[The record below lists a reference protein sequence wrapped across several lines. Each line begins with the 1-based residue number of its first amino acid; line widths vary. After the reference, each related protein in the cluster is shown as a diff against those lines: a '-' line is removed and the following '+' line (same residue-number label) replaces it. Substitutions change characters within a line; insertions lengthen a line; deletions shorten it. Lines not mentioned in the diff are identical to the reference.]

1 MTEVQI
7 PATTE
12 ESKRTRKLGQLT
24 WCRCDDRDGWLHVID
39 VPGMDAVGDVLS
51 AKKLLSEYL
60 DSVIENVEETQR
72 FRLIRDVEEVTPKIK
87 IQRKVTF

>member
-24 WCRCDDRDGWLHVID
+24 WCRCDDREGWMQTID
-39 VPGMDAVGDVLS
+39 VHGMAEVSDVPS
-51 AKKLLSEYL
+51 AKKLLAEYL
-60 DSVIENVEETQR
+60 NDVDDVDEQQR